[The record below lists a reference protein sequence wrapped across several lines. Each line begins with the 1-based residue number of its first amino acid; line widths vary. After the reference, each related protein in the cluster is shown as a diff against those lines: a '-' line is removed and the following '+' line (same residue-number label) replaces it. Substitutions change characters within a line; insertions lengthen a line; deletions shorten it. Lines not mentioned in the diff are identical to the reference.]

1 MKKPPLPPDEKARL
15 ASLASLGILYSPAEE
30 RFDQI
35 TRLARRIFS
44 VPISVISLV
53 AEKCQWFKS
62 AQGLMVPGTPREISF
77 CGHAILKEDT
87 MVVPDTSRDP
97 DFADNPL
104 VTGEPFIRFY
114 AGHPL
119 KYQGSNIGTFCI
131 IDRVPRDLSASDL
144 EMLRS
149 LGAWAENELKITAFS
164 EAQTQLLRELEE
176 ARRESLVDPLTKVWN
191 RKGME
196 EVLYRE
202 MARARRTKANV
213 VVMMLDVDH
222 YKQINDRFGH
232 LAGDIALKEVAQRI
246 RSSLRPQDVIA
257 RYGGDEFL
265 VFAAP
270 CSWDTANLL
279 ANRILS
285 RVSDGPVE
293 TGETSIDLSV
303 TIGMAAAAATNG
315 LDISRII
322 ELADKALYDAKT
334 AGRNCVEFRA
344 FQ

>member
-1 MKKPPLPPDEKARL
+1 
-15 ASLASLGILYSPAEE
+15 
-30 RFDQI
+30 
-35 TRLARRIFS
+35 
-44 VPISVISLV
+44 
-53 AEKCQWFKS
+53 
-62 AQGLMVPGTPREISF
+62 MVPNT
-77 CGHAILKEDT
+77 L
-87 MVVPDTSRDP
+87 RDP

-119 KYQGSNIGTFCI
+119 KYNGSNIGTFCI
-131 IDRVPRDLSASDL
+131 IDRVPRDLSAPDL
-144 EMLRS
+144 EMLHS
-149 LGAWAENELKITAFS
+149 LTAWAEDELKITAFS

-176 ARRESLVDPLTKVWN
+176 ARRESLIDPLTKVWN
-191 RKGME
+191 RKGMD

-202 MARARRTKANV
+202 MSRVRRDKANI

-222 YKQINDRFGH
+222 YKQINDHFGH

-265 VFAAP
+265 VFAAACP
-270 CSWDTANLL
+270 PDTANLL

-293 TGETSIDLSV
+293 TGKAGFDLSV
-303 TIGMAAAAATNG
+303 TIGIAAAVATKE
-315 LDISRII
+315 LDISKII

-334 AGRNCVEFRA
+334 AGRNRVQLREF
-344 FQ
+344 Q